1 MMNQY
6 LILEDNDR
14 VDGMFWFEELPEE
27 VTLGPIIVTN
37 PAVTHGWDNC
47 VINPT
52 SFGEYPYNGFP
63 VGPTP
68 TSVLYWSG
76 TAPVWVETSPETFQ
90 QRRQKAVDKCL
101 TDVDQVTLAAVGA
114 RGKEYVKAE
123 VEARAFK
130 AANYEGP
137 AHSYVS
143 SYALYNPTRE
153 TKTNKWAAD
162 VIIARA
168 DAFEAAEEALRTERF
183 RLQHAMYGADNDAE
197 LAFPVAEWNGF
208 INGLRAQLG
217 I

>member
-1 MMNQY
+1 MNQY
-6 LILEDNDR
+6 LSLVENEK

-37 PAVTHGWDNC
+37 PAVVHGRGNC

-52 SFGEYPYNGFP
+52 PFSEFP
-63 VGPTP
+63 SDAWPAGPTP
-68 TSVLYWSG
+68 TSALYWSG
-76 TAPVWVETSPETFQ
+76 SGPVWVETSPVTFA
-90 QRRQKAVDKCL
+90 QRRQNAVNKCL
-101 TDVDQVTLAAVGA
+101 VDVDLVTTAAVGA

-123 VEARAFK
+123 IAARAYK
-130 AANYEGP
+130 SANYTGDV
-137 AHSYVS
+137 HSYVS
-143 SYALYNPTRE
+143 SYALYNPTRLPQS
-153 TKTNKWAAD
+153 NQWAAD

-183 RLQHAMYGADNDAE
+183 RLQHGMYGATNDAE
-197 LAFPVAEWNGF
+197 LAAPVAEWNGF